1 MRLRERF
8 PFDYPVGCGGAVH
21 VNILAATPDRRT
33 WWCEAGA
40 NGGIRV
46 LAHFAQD
53 GEVYVSERLHAE
65 VLVKDGGN
73 SGVQGLLR
81 YAADRLG
88 VTDMVV
94 PEQRPYAE
102 WRYGMASWSLSI
114 PGFHPWE
121 QEPSCRVADPP
132 NGRINHTDGW
142 YTRTE
147 RALPLPAP
155 TWAPD
160 ARAWDIR
167 EGVYVVFADESYRL
181 IRRRE
186 YYDFLRIFDRPPI
199 ARQGDLLV
207 FDEPPAA
214 IRRVGDTP
222 LAMQFNGGTTFRC
235 VLGDDSGDGKEESL
249 DRHTFRPAGL
259 PDAGEFGCVLHPEH
273 DRLDLPGT
281 WETLILAPGTSRPFQ
296 GTGVVD

>member
-1 MRLRERF
+1 MRLRDRF
-8 PFDYPVGCGGAVH
+8 VFDYDPACEGVKYFLL
-21 VNILAATPDRRT
+21 LAATPDRRT
-33 WWCEAGA
+33 WWCVAGV

-46 LAHFAQD
+46 LAHFAPD
-53 GEVYVSERLHAE
+53 GEVYTADRLHAE
-65 VLVKDGGN
+65 TLIKCDC
-73 SGVQGLLR
+73 GVRDLLQN
-81 YAADRLG
+81 AADKLN
-88 VTDMVV
+88 VTDMIA
-94 PEQRPYAE
+94 PCD
-102 WRYGMASWSLSI
+102 L
-114 PGFHPWE
+114 PGFSETYPY
-121 QEPSCRVADPP
+121 
-132 NGRINHTDGW
+132 GRTYHRDGW

-147 RALPLPAP
+147 RVLPLPAP

-181 IRRRE
+181 VQRKE
-186 YYDFLRIFDRPPI
+186 YYDFLRVFPRPPI

-207 FDEPPAA
+207 FDEQPVA
-214 IRRVGDTP
+214 IRQGLIP
-222 LAMQFNGGTTFRC
+222 LAVPRC
-235 VLGDDSGDGKEESL
+235 ILRDDSGNGKEESL